1 MDKKNTSKKNKK
13 SKFVR
18 ILKEIGKS
26 IVDSFKNIEK
36 KFKETSKEF
45 KVILGIWIIVL
56 IVILI
61 VLFSV
66 KFNKSN
72 KVKHEKIENE
82 IKVAA
87 LNYVKDKNLDAT
99 ANQKLRLNMEIFI
112 DDGYLYKE
120 SITDNTCSGYVLVY
134 YDEYKD
140 NYEIEPYISCK
151 NYVTEGYE
159 VR

>member
-1 MDKKNTSKKNKK
+1 MDKKNTNKKTKK

-18 ILKEIGKS
+18 ILQEIGKS
-26 IVDSFKNIEK
+26 IVDSFKNFAKNFK
-36 KFKETSKEF
+36 KSSKEF
-45 KVILGIWIIVL
+45 KIILGIWIIVV
-56 IVILI
+56 IVVLV

-66 KFNKSN
+66 KFNRSN
-72 KVKHEKIENE
+72 KIKHEKIENE
-82 IKVAA
+82 VKVAA
-87 LNYVKDKNLDAT
+87 LAYVKDKKLDAT

-120 SITDNTCSGYVLVY
+120 SITDNTCNGYVLVY

-151 NYVTEGYE
+151 NYVTDGYE